1 MDIRL
6 ASMISSRAICG
17 SCQRASRIPSRVLE
31 SGCEFL
37 LVPDLFELIIAL
49 ASGAA
54 GAIAVISP
62 RVGVALVGVAT
73 ALVPPLAAAGI
84 LLARAD
90 FLLGGRLDSRR
101 DQRHRH
107 PVCLFG
113 NFWVSGSIGGRR
125 R

>member
-1 MDIRL
+1 
-6 ASMISSRAICG
+6 MISSRAICG

-62 RVGVALVGVAT
+62 RVGVALVGVAVDT
-73 ALVPPLAAAGI
+73 ALVPPLAFG
-84 LLARAD
+84 RRD
-90 FLLGGRLDSRR
+90 GGGR
-101 DQRHRH
+101 
-107 PVCLFG
+107 
-113 NFWVSGSIGGRR
+113 
-125 R
+125 